1 MAGDVEE
8 AEKMENDRVWARIS
22 RLNVEEW
29 REKNWSDE
37 NEDD

>member
-8 AEKMENDRVWARIS
+8 AEKMENDRVGARIS

-29 REKNWSDE
+29 REKN
-37 NEDD
+37 